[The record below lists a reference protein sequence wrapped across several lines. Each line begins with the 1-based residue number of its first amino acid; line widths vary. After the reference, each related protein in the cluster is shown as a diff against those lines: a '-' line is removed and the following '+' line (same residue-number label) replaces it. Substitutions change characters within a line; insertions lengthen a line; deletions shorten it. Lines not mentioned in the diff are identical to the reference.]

1 MYTCAYKRMPFVVCV
16 HNKNVCGAACGG
28 HQLYPGEVTGEK
40 SSSGALLNGLGRQDE
55 KISSAMPVQ

>member
-40 SSSGALLNGLGRQDE
+40 SSSGA
-55 KISSAMPVQ
+55 SATQTVYIHKQ